1 MDLDLGLDVDLHA
14 SYVAGVAISRGA
26 RREAPAGNSRGR
38 KAVVATHPKIER
50 RGRGTSGP
58 VNRSAAPS
66 PPFLLRPPPSDN
78 IRVMDSR
85 YDVLLH
91 ALLSA
96 YGARLKTVVLFGSRA
111 RGEASPHSD
120 HDIFAVIEGLPS
132 DALARAR
139 EVRMTLL
146 DCLAD
151 LPGAMGLHAR
161 TPAEFEADLT
171 PLYLDVCADGICL
184 LGDDYFEPFR
194 RRGLAALAASGM
206 KRERVGWTLF
216 WMLPGNGPKNWEL
229 TWEGYRELP

>member
-1 MDLDLGLDVDLHA
+1 
-14 SYVAGVAISRGA
+14 
-26 RREAPAGNSRGR
+26 
-38 KAVVATHPKIER
+38 
-50 RGRGTSGP
+50 
-58 VNRSAAPS
+58 
-66 PPFLLRPPPSDN
+66 
-78 IRVMDSR
+78 MDSR

-206 KRERVGWTLF
+206 KRERVGGTLF

-229 TWEGYRELP
+229 TWDGYRELP